1 MGAVDTALQI
11 HDCVLRL
18 QPDAG
23 SVTPP
28 GSVGGDVMHV
38 PLWQQL
44 AADEATKVAACRQG
58 AATTV

>member
-23 SVTPP
+23 SATPA
-28 GSVGGDVMHV
+28 GSAGGDVMHP

-44 AADEATKVAACRQG
+44 AAQGAAKVAACRQG